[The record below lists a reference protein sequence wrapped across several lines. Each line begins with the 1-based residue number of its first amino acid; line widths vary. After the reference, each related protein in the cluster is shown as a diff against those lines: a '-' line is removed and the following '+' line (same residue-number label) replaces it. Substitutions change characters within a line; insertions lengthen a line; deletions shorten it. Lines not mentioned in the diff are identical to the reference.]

1 MHVVTA
7 AQMRAIEAA
16 SVAAGVGTWAELM
29 ERAGSGVAHV
39 VQRMLGNPT
48 GKRVLILVGSGN
60 NGGDALVV
68 ARQLHDAGALP
79 TLYIWQRTEVAGD
92 PNWQQCRQRG
102 IPELNAHADP
112 EQHHLRE
119 QLGQTQ
125 IVVDGLLGSGGTRPI
140 TGLLAQIIATINAVV
155 GQTQATA
162 QRVRVVAI
170 DIPTGVHADT
180 GQINGIALHA
190 DLTVATGLPKR
201 GMLLYPGR
209 CAVGKHVVVPIGI
222 PLQELEQIMSIQ
234 INKESVVSLLPTRPD
249 DAHKGTFGKV
259 LVVAGS
265 LAYPG
270 AAALASTAAARA
282 GAGLVTLATPRSV
295 AGLALRTPEV
305 TLLPLAE
312 SSGAIA
318 PSAAETVRKHLNE
331 GDYAAL
337 LIGCG
342 LDTEE
347 ATAQFFKRVL
357 GYEQPRSAPRVGFR
371 LPDTTGTDSSGDPL
385 YDPEQLPPTVIDA
398 DGLNLL
404 AQIEEW
410 PTRLPAE
417 RLILTPHPGEMRR
430 LLKQAELAADL
441 VQVAADAAQAWR
453 QVVVLKGA
461 TTIVATPDG
470 ATRILAAGNPAL
482 ATAGTGDVLAGI
494 IAALLAQGLATTDA
508 ATLGVYLH
516 SAAGALLRDELG
528 EMGTLASDLL
538 PRLPLVIR
546 ALKAG

>member
-1 MHVVTA
+1 
-7 AQMRAIEAA
+7 
-16 SVAAGVGTWAELM
+16 
-29 ERAGSGVAHV
+29 
-39 VQRMLGNPT
+39 
-48 GKRVLILVGSGN
+48 
-60 NGGDALVV
+60 
-68 ARQLHDAGALP
+68 
-79 TLYIWQRTEVAGD
+79 
-92 PNWQQCRQRG
+92 
-102 IPELNAHADP
+102 
-112 EQHHLRE
+112 
-119 QLGQTQ
+119 
-125 IVVDGLLGSGGTRPI
+125 
-140 TGLLAQIIATINAVV
+140 
-155 GQTQATA
+155 
-162 QRVRVVAI
+162 
-170 DIPTGVHADT
+170 
-180 GQINGIALHA
+180 
-190 DLTVATGLPKR
+190 
-201 GMLLYPGR
+201 MLLYPGR
-209 CAVGKHVVVPIGI
+209 RAVGTHVVVPIGI
-222 PLQELEQIMSIQ
+222 PPQELEQIMSIQ
-234 INKESVVSLLPTRPD
+234 INKERVRSLLPARPD

-265 LAYPG
+265 LVYPG
-270 AAALASTAAARA
+270 AAVLASTAAARA

-312 SSGAIA
+312 SNGAIA
-318 PSAAETVRKHLNE
+318 PSAAETVRKHLDE
-331 GDYAAL
+331 RAYTAL

-371 LPDTTGTDSSGDPL
+371 PPDSIGTDSSGDPL
-385 YDPEQLPPTVIDA
+385 YDPERLPPTVVDA

-404 AQIEEW
+404 AQIEAW

-417 RLILTPHPGEMRR
+417 RLILTPHPGEMCR

-441 VQVAADAAQAWR
+441 VQVAADAAQAWQ

-494 IAALLAQGLATTDA
+494 IAALLAQGLATADA